1 MSLNSDFFLGL
12 SPKEKDSVFQN
23 FPVSTVYWQLVQKT
37 LDQEMEIPAALR
49 VSKAKDFLS
58 AVAATWLKTHSTKE
72 VCEFWSIQSELRIQK
87 SLNGILT
94 TIQQPQPDWSVFA
107 FGKMGSFELNLSSD
121 VDLIWVSSD
130 SAQDHHTKAL
140 RIFQNDLQAQTELGF
155 CHRLDFDLRPGGRMG
170 PVVASFEQW
179 SDYFSNFID
188 AWERLAFIR
197 FRPLWG
203 NAELTQ
209 KLQAQAQKLTFKKYL
224 DFGLIEAFKT
234 LRQQIHAQNWMR
246 SQNQKIDLK
255 LGIGGIRDLELFIH
269 TLQVIYGGKEPS
281 VRIRSTEKAIQELTQ
296 LGALSA
302 DDGQF
307 MIQHYWNLRT
317 FENLVQAV
325 GDQQTHLLTAD
336 FPKTLISELDR
347 KKLLEDMKTCDH
359 LVSTLFGQVDRKVKT
374 LPETLDDQILW
385 LNSLGLIGA
394 STTVSDPVAG
404 SGQNWEVTWRE
415 IISQEILSRQKL
427 RDNQAKMDFLF
438 HFLTRS
444 HSLGKNLLQLL
455 PRLKDFIKKSR
466 AKASLFHLLLRN
478 PSQLDRF
485 IHLLGSSGYLSQ
497 IIINRPEM
505 LDSFLLERQASID
518 TCLDWESKIQNWK
531 ERRFFSEIYQGLDF
545 LEFQNLEKMQKALT
559 DTADSICKELLNEI
573 KKEIPSTVQLLALGK
588 WGGQEL
594 GLDSDLDFIFV
605 TENEPV
611 DTDFQVARR
620 FLNRLTQGDPI
631 YSVDLRLKPF
641 GASGAM
647 MTSIQGLESFLKTE
661 APAWQR
667 QCYLKARALGNWIDV
682 QKIFSWAVFR
692 GLNEADLIELGKIQ
706 KELHRKKEAPVKF
719 GPGGLLDIELFTQS
733 VLLKNKQ
740 IPDGPS
746 IQDHFKCVF
755 TKHPHPLQTNYARLR
770 LEEQNRKLQ
779 SPQLFDESAVVR
791 RINSGDL
798 PPETM
803 KILTENLNSLKQL
816 DPRARQD

>member
-12 SPKEKDSVFQN
+12 SPLEKDSVFQN
-23 FPVSTVYWQLVQKT
+23 FPVTAVYWRLVQKN
-37 LDQEMEIPAALR
+37 LDQTLQTPQSLR
-49 VSKAKDFLS
+49 VSKAKDFLA
-58 AVAATWLKTHSTKE
+58 AVAATWLKAFSTKE
-72 VCEFWSIQSELRIQK
+72 TCEFWSHQSELRIQK
-87 SLNGILT
+87 SLDGILLT
-94 TIQQPQPDWSVFA
+94 LQQPQADWSVFA
-107 FGKMGSFELNLSSD
+107 FGKMGSHELNLSSD
-121 VDLIWVSSD
+121 VDLIWVSGD

-140 RIFQNDLQAQTELGF
+140 RIFQNDLQTQTELGF

-203 NAELTQ
+203 DPELTQ
-209 KLQAQAQKLTFKKYL
+209 KLEAQAQKLTFKKYL

-234 LRQQIHAQNWMR
+234 LRQQIHSQNWMR
-246 SQNQKIDLK
+246 SQDQKIDLK

-281 VRIRSTEKAIQELTQ
+281 VRIRSTEMAILELSK

-302 DDGQF
+302 DDSRF

-317 FENLVQAV
+317 FENLVQAI
-325 GDQQTHLLTAD
+325 GDEQTHILTSE
-336 FPKTLISELDR
+336 FSKTLISDSDR

-359 LVSTLFGQVDRKVKT
+359 LVSTLFGQVDRKAKT
-374 LPETLDDQILW
+374 LPETIDDQILW
-385 LNSLGLIGA
+385 LKSLGLDF
-394 STTVSDPVAG
+394 DPSQDSSSAPGPSWQAIWKDIV
-404 SGQNWEVTWRE
+404 
-415 IISQEILSRQKL
+415 SQEILSRQKL

-444 HSLGKNLLQLL
+444 HDLGKNLLQLL

-545 LEFQNLEKMQKALT
+545 LEFQNIEKLQLALT
-559 DTADSICKELLNEI
+559 QTADSICQELLQEI
-573 KKEIPSTVQLLALGK
+573 KKEIPSTVELLALGK

-605 TENEPV
+605 TQAEPV

-647 MTSIQGLESFLKTE
+647 MTSVQGLESFLKTE

-667 QCYLKARALGNWIDV
+667 QCYLKARALGGWIEA
-682 QKIFSWAVFR
+682 QKIFSWAVTR
-692 GLNEADLIELGKIQ
+692 DLSESDLLELGKIQ
-706 KELHRKKEAPVKF
+706 KELHRKKESAIKF
-719 GPGGLLDIELFTQS
+719 GPGGLLDIELFTQT

-740 IPDGPS
+740 VPGGSSIREHFECIFSKPS
-746 IQDHFKCVF
+746 
-755 TKHPHPLQTNYARLR
+755 HPLQANYNRLR
-770 LEEQNRKLQ
+770 RADQNQKLQ
-779 SPQLFDESAVVR
+779 SPQLFDESAVVQ
-791 RINSGDL
+791 RITDGDL
-798 PPETM
+798 APETM
-803 KILTENLNSLKQL
+803 KILTENLNTLKQL
-816 DPRARQD
+816 DPRPRQD